1 MPFPRTSTP
10 RAVLLSKPQQYSI
23 IRSGMQNVRN
33 QQSRTYRIA
42 IWSSHFGGGHRKGK
56 NCRDRVL
63 QERYAD
69 VLPWKSLMAKSVN
82 RVHAQDLLQ
91 KINNKKTLVESI
103 ASAKVAQW
111 LTQYEKASMAT
122 LNPKVFTRY
131 SKSDK
136 VESSDEEYRIDPIT
150 NRRVPKKTP
159 TGQSD
164 ASEGANI
171 PVDRAKQRHSFI
183 SDAHTTTKWGTCR
196 TFPKSTIDNPSPE
209 ELASYGTPFWH
220 KEPEEWHGKKISE
233 PDQTGN
239 PGIEHR
245 TKADQ
250 DNLMQYEEEY
260 RVDYSKGFYHDE
272 PLEWY
277 PRRLSKKDKAA
288 KRADLEKEYERMV
301 ETMKRDDEIIA
312 RRMPHYEEA
321 EEFRRRRNADEA
333 AGKIHA
339 QMVQDSEAEKASR
352 SVIHAIQ
359 NADEI
364 HAQMVQNSEAEQ
376 ASRSAIHAI
385 QNADDIHAQM
395 VQDSEAE
402 QASRSAIHAIQNADE
417 IHARHIANA
426 KAERESRPAIQA
438 IQRADDIH
446 ERHSANI
453 QAEQKARSLQDLT
466 IENSELQNHAAHLQG
481 KVDNKIAEFESETPA
496 FVPSGKRMT
505 GNYARDFPEEF
516 QETWTTKENEH
527 AFQSRQIDSAEP
539 TQQKITG
546 EQNDF
551 ILGRAPKEAFSR
563 DSRTPRLETS
573 LDRSAASSVV
583 VSELD
588 PVEKAKNDAVLRKL
602 QEENDPYSKEPM
614 GLETAYKKECAVY
627 GISHLPLY
635 VNSFPKEQAAEKEPT
650 ASIQTPKTE
659 TEEVDENGYTTK
671 PMGLEVS
678 YEKECE
684 REGKTPG
691 EFACSTYTD
700 PVSSSEMLSARESIT
715 ASTRGSTENSGVNT
729 TQENFMQ
736 QARDIRAEKA
746 AKKEDLKKLVR
757 NIRDIYESTYGTIDS
772 KHRQISGAEKSASS
786 VISSNLPGTQ
796 EEPNLYKILAYDP
809 TMQTIN
815 TAEATSIVSDTAAP
829 LTPAEVLLRL
839 SNPSK
844 FFPHFGPLQAQGYE
858 IVSGSGDVLVFRKVR
873 AATPEDSQIG
883 KTRKKVV
890 NPIDG
895 TESRPMVATGN
906 FASPTGF
913 VNHDMPVDPSFK
925 SNIDVRR
932 EEPVFSGTKSTWSV
946 TADSKKRKSK
956 GHAKRLLL
964 GAFWVGACSY
974 AVGVVSEFFRTGG
987 IDGRGPVGF

>member
-10 RAVLLSKPQQYSI
+10 RAVLLSKSQQYSI
-23 IRSGMQNVRN
+23 IRSGTQNVRN
-33 QQSRTYRIA
+33 QQSRTYKIA

-56 NCRDRVL
+56 NCRDRFL
-63 QERYAD
+63 LERYAD
-69 VLPWKSLMAKSVN
+69 VLPWKSLMAKSAN

-111 LTQYEKASMAT
+111 MTQYDKASMAT
-122 LNPKVFTRY
+122 LNSKVFARY

-136 VESSDEEYRIDPIT
+136 VEFSDEEYRIDPIT

-164 ASEGANI
+164 DSESANI
-171 PVDRAKQRHSFI
+171 PVDHAKQRHSFI

-220 KEPEEWHGKKISE
+220 EEPEEWHGKKISE
-233 PDQTGN
+233 PDQNRN

-288 KRADLEKEYERMV
+288 KRADMEKEYERMV

-321 EEFRRRRNADEA
+321 EEFRRHRNADEA

-385 QNADDIHAQM
+385 QNAD
-395 VQDSEAE
+395 
-402 QASRSAIHAIQNADE
+402 E

-453 QAEQKARSLQDLT
+453 EAEQNARSLQDLM

-481 KVDNKIAEFESETPA
+481 KVDNKIAEIESETPA

-505 GNYARDFPEEF
+505 GYYARDFPEEF
-516 QETWTTKENEH
+516 QETWTTKDSEH
-527 AFQSRQIDSAEP
+527 AFQNRQIDSAEP
-539 TQQKITG
+539 TQHKITG
-546 EQNDF
+546 ERNDF
-551 ILGRAPKEAFSR
+551 ILGRAPKEAFAR

-573 LDRSAASSVV
+573 LDRSAPSSIVV
-583 VSELD
+583 PELD

-635 VNSFPKEQAAEKEPT
+635 VNSFPKEQAAEKDPT
-650 ASIQTPKTE
+650 ASVQTPKAE

-678 YEKECE
+678 YSKECE

-691 EFACSTYTD
+691 EFTCSTYTD
-700 PVSSSEMLSARESIT
+700 PVSSPETLSARERESIT
-715 ASTRGSTENSGVNT
+715 ASTCGLTENSDVNS
-729 TQENFMQ
+729 TQEIFRQ

-757 NIRDIYESTYGTIDS
+757 DIRDIYESTYGTIDS
-772 KHRQISGAEKSASS
+772 KHRQISGTEKSASS
-786 VISSNLPGTQ
+786 VISLKPPETQ
-796 EEPNLYKILAYDP
+796 EEPSLYKILAYDP

-873 AATPEDSQIG
+873 AAAPEDSQIG
-883 KTRKKVV
+883 TTRKKVV

-895 TESRPMVATGN
+895 TESRPIVATGN

-932 EEPVFSGTKSTWSV
+932 EEPVFSGTKSTWSAA
-946 TADSKKRKSK
+946 ADSKKRKSK